1 LPWQKIGKN
10 HWQVTIQGHSTL
22 TIQYK
27 IFANELT
34 VRTKHLDITHGYFN
48 PAAMFFR
55 VPSRERGEGK
65 TNQDICDDLCISES
79 TVKFHINNIFS
90 KYTQVFFEFISCVN
104 PDAKTNVAKFSAI

>member
-10 HWQVTIQGHSTL
+10 HWQVTTQGHSTL

-48 PAAMFFR
+48 PATMFFR
-55 VPSRERGEGK
+55 VPSREREAKAKPTK
-65 TNQDICDDLCISES
+65 TFAMTFAL
-79 TVKFHINNIFS
+79 
-90 KYTQVFFEFISCVN
+90 
-104 PDAKTNVAKFSAI
+104 AKVP